1 MLGGTAK
8 RGTNVHVVADLGNA
22 VKILIAAAECS
33 PLARTGGLGEAVQG
47 LASALVRLGVDVTV
61 AMPRYRHLADVGV
74 PVDEPTEAR
83 LIDNQGVRVLAVE
96 DAEAFDRE
104 GIYGPTPGSVYEDE
118 WWRWGRFATR
128 VAELADGF
136 DILHVHD
143 GQPAPAVLLTDTPSV
158 VTVHNSAYPLLGPL
172 KEAAALLGVDAI
184 HRRLGGSLE
193 WYGHANYLKAG
204 IAGADR
210 VTTVSPSFALQ
221 LTQDAEVSS
230 GLSEVIR
237 WLDHPVIGILN
248 GIDVARWTPASD
260 PVLPSPFTYG
270 RPAGRKAAKE
280 ALLTRAG
287 LDDGFLLGNVGR
299 MTEQKGLGLLD
310 PDLDQLVEE
319 GCRFVLV
326 GNGDLDTTVDGWV
339 KRHPRAV
346 WHAVY
351 DEDLARLV
359 FAGSDAYLMPS
370 RFEPCGLG
378 QMYSMRYGAIP
389 IARLTGG
396 LADTVIDLDETPGES
411 TGFGFR
417 LFDARELVKT
427 IRRAR
432 RIHDRHHAEW
442 RAMQRRG
449 MKADWSWDRA
459 AGRYLEVYEDVLD

>member
-1 MLGGTAK
+1 
-8 RGTNVHVVADLGNA
+8 
-22 VKILIAAAECS
+22 
-33 PLARTGGLGEAVQG
+33 LAG
-47 LASALVRLGVDVTV
+47 
-61 AMPRYRHLADVGV
+61 
-74 PVDEPTEAR
+74 
-83 LIDNQGVRVLAVE
+83 
-96 DAEAFDRE
+96 
-104 GIYGPTPGSVYEDE
+104 
-118 WWRWGRFATR
+118 
-128 VAELADGF
+128 GF
-136 DILHVHD
+136 DVLHVHD
-143 GQPAPAVLLTDTPSV
+143 GQPAPAVLLSDTPSV
-158 VTVHNSAYPLLGPL
+158 LTVHNSAYPLLGPL

-184 HRRLGGSLE
+184 HRRLGGPLE

-210 VTTVSPSFALQ
+210 VTTVSPSFAVQ
-221 LTQDAEVSS
+221 LSEDAEVSS

-237 WLDHPVIGILN
+237 WLEHPVIGILN

-260 PVLPSPFTYG
+260 PVLSAPFTPG
-270 RPAGRKAAKE
+270 RPAAKKATKQ
-280 ALLTRAG
+280 ALLSKAG

-310 PDLDQLVEE
+310 ADLDRLVEE

-326 GNGDLDTTVDGWV
+326 GNGDLDATVDGWA

-351 DEDLARLV
+351 DEDTARLV
-359 FAGSDAYLMPS
+359 FGGSDAYLMPS

-378 QMYSMRYGAIP
+378 QMYAMRYGSIP

-396 LADTVIDLDETPGES
+396 LADTVIDLDEAPETS

-417 LFDARELVKT
+417 LFDSRELVKT

-432 RIHDRHHAEW
+432 RIHHKSRTLW

-449 MKADWSWDRA
+449 METDWSWDRA
-459 AGRYLEVYEDVLD
+459 AGRYLEVYRSVVE